1 MSDPKKAQAPL
12 RGEAAFRAEKDA
24 IAKRNEAASKVAREK
39 RQKRDDEHAAGLRAA
54 DLRERKK
61 LAKRKP

>member
-1 MSDPKKAQAPL
+1 MGDRTKNLPPL
-12 RGEAAFRAEKDA
+12 RGDAAFRAAKEE

-39 RQKRDDEHAAGLRAA
+39 RQKRDDQHAAELRAA

-61 LAKRKP
+61 LAKR

>member
-1 MSDPKKAQAPL
+1 MGDRAKDLPPL
-12 RGEAAFRAEKDA
+12 RGDAAFRAAKEE

-39 RQKRDDEHAAGLRAA
+39 RQKRDDQHAAELRAA

-61 LAKRKP
+61 LAKR